1 MKKRDY
7 TRMGKRRY
15 MVKGEHLID
24 LKSKKPDRYI
34 PFIKRR
40 PLDMSDLDV
49 KYYNKVKSEY
59 KQWKKT
65 L

>member
-1 MKKRDY
+1 MGKKNY
-7 TRMGKRRY
+7 TRIGTGRY
-15 MVKGEHLID
+15 KVKGEHLID
-24 LKSKKPDRYI
+24 LKSKNPDRYI

-59 KQWKKT
+59 KQWKKP
-65 L
+65 